1 MHAIERINLYVWGT
15 VCATKPQDTPVVTM
29 GSESAGLSR
38 SSLPSGNSSTSG
50 HSESLVT
57 QTCREDLP
65 HVRGDGVP
73 VKF

>member
-15 VCATKPQDTPVVTM
+15 VCAIKPQDTPVVTL
-29 GSESAGLSR
+29 GSDSAGLSC
-38 SSLPSGNSSTSG
+38 SSLPSGKSFASG

-65 HVRGDGVP
+65 HVRGDGVS
-73 VKF
+73 VRF

>member
-1 MHAIERINLYVWGT
+1 MHAIERIHFYVWGI
-15 VCATKPQDTPVVTM
+15 VCAIKPQGTPVVTL

-38 SSLPSGNSSTSG
+38 SSLPSGNSFTSG

-65 HVRGDGVP
+65 HVGGDGVS